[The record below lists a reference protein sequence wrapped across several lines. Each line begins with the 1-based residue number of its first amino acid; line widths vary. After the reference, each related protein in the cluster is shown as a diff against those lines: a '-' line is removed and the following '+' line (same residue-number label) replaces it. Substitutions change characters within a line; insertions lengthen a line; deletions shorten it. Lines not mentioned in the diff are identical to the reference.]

1 MALIIAAVVLAVV
14 FVCTLRHIPSED
26 DLIPSEDDLGGKD
39 DVGAKDAKRAK
50 LREDMIFDIRGAN
63 QYCLGYLAL
72 LGVIATIAA
81 SHLTDIR
88 PVLDRVPFCPFEVA
102 FGAATISMLFVPA
115 GYGGKSFSALRII
128 WLRTIVCEQ
137 VTVVAA
143 SYGIWRLC
151 AAII

>member
-1 MALIIAAVVLAVV
+1 MALIIAALVLATV
-14 FVCTLRHIPSED
+14 FVWTLHKIPSED
-26 DLIPSEDDLGGKD
+26 DLEDKDDLGG
-39 DVGAKDAKRAK
+39 KDAKRAK
-50 LREDMIFDIRGAN
+50 LREDLIFDIRGAN

-88 PVLDRVPFCPFEVA
+88 PVLDRVPFWPFEVA
-102 FGAATISMLFVPA
+102 FGMATLSMLFVPA
-115 GYGGKSFSALRII
+115 GYGDRSFSALRLV

-143 SYGIWRLC
+143 SYGILRLC